1 MSTASLERYGPPV
14 DASPVRL
21 QPPPKP
27 VLVVLNPV
35 LRRLL
40 RSPLAPR
47 LPAPM
52 AVLEYTGRRSGRAY
66 ATCVGV
72 HELAGGP
79 VVFTEAP
86 WRHNFAGGREVAVR
100 RGSRRRTGRGVLVED
115 PEAVLDAL
123 EQAVQRVGPRGLAI
137 AAPRGH
143 VVTREDLRRLDR
155 KLVRLELDG

>member
-1 MSTASLERYGPPV
+1 M
-14 DASPVRL
+14 
-21 QPPPKP
+21 
-27 VLVVLNPV
+27 VLNPV

-72 HELAGGP
+72 HEVAGGP

-115 PEAVLDAL
+115 PDAVVRALSEAV
-123 EQAVQRVGPRGLAI
+123 ERVGPAGMVLRV
-137 AAPRGH
+137 APGH
-143 VVTREDLRRLDR
+143 QITDEDLRRLDR
-155 KLVRLELDG
+155 RMVRLELDG